1 MMIPV
6 ACSARNVDF
15 SECVSPGVCPG
26 GSPDALPHTHPTMS
40 GWIVADAG
48 AADATIAARLTTRV
62 ARNFFTPRN
71 SLLVH
76 AYEAS
81 PPRPPA
87 GCADDAGK
95 RTDHHHGAN
104 GAPQSSSRPVAVV

>member
-1 MMIPV
+1 MGSPVASVPMMIPV
-6 ACSARNVDF
+6 ACSARNVDW

-26 GSPDALPHTHPTMS
+26 GSPDALPHTQPTMS

-48 AADATIAARLTTRV
+48 AADAATAAVAARLTTV
-62 ARNFFTPRN
+62 VTSNFFTPRN

-81 PPRPPA
+81 PPRPPP
-87 GCADDAGK
+87 GCADDA
-95 RTDHHHGAN
+95 
-104 GAPQSSSRPVAVV
+104 